1 MDTTL
6 RDNLSLLAD
15 AILPLETWL
24 GGTPGQRTNVL
35 APWRGPF
42 TPHLTT
48 RDLGLLDF
56 IERQI
61 ADSSVDDAL
70 ARKWEQVERHPLAV
84 FDSLPEKGPAWRAER
99 PPLAEKPTFALV
111 KSENVE
117 VILDRVG
124 FSADKTP
131 IGRASSR
138 REFYGHAF
146 AAFTEVVST
155 QPPSDWEQFRD
166 RLLSDDPTLNWP
178 VGCPVSAG
186 RFVRQFAKDLLYGLL
201 GMHDQPASLQ
211 ATAVLAELGQH
222 RRKGNSY
229 STENARAAVAA
240 LELRLR
246 TVKSAIQSPESR
258 GNHDDL

>member
-6 RDNLSLLAD
+6 RDNLSLLGD

-24 GGTPGQRTNVL
+24 AGTPSQRTNVL
-35 APWRGPF
+35 APWREPF

-48 RDLGLLDF
+48 YDLGLLDF

-70 ARKWEQVERHPLAV
+70 ARKWAQVERHPLAV
-84 FDSLPEKGPAWRAER
+84 FESLPEKGPAWRAER
-99 PPLAEKPTFALV
+99 GLAEKPTFGLV

-124 FSADKTP
+124 SSTDKIP
-131 IGRASSR
+131 IWRASSR

-146 AAFTEVVST
+146 AAFTEVVGT

-166 RLLSDDPTLNWP
+166 RLLNDDPTLNWP

-201 GMHDQPASLQ
+201 GMHDQPASPQ
-211 ATAVLAELGQH
+211 TTAVLAELGQH
-222 RRKGNSY
+222 RRKGNAY

-240 LELRLR
+240 LALRLR
-246 TVKSAIQSPESR
+246 AGKSAT
-258 GNHDDL
+258 